1 MLTLLLLLAL
11 QDPLPADD
19 GYRGIWYMNQPS
31 KDEYKYKYSGG
42 FATYPQQHVPIAI
55 YSKEAN
61 KTFFVYGGTV
71 KGKQEL
77 LHMVSYYDHATGTVP
92 RPRILLN
99 KKTDDAH
106 DNPTLQIDDAGHL
119 WIFSN
124 AHGTSRPAYLHRSVK
139 PYSIDAFERILD
151 TNFSYS
157 QPWYIPGQGFLFLHT
172 RYKSGRGLHWMT
184 SPDGRAWSEPHPL
197 AHIDMGDYQISA
209 RDGGRIATVFD
220 YHPTPLGL
228 NGRTNFYYLETRDMG
243 KTWTTAA
250 GSPVALPLSDITN
263 PALVRD
269 YKAEKLLAYFKDL
282 QFDAGQPVVLYL
294 TSKGFESGPANDP
307 RTWHTARWT
316 GKEWEY
322 RDVTTSDHNY
332 DYGSLY
338 IEDGKWRIVGAMDPG
353 PQVYGTGGEI
363 VIWES
368 ADQGATW
375 KKTRTLTHGSA
386 MNHTYPRRPLN
397 VQPDFYAL
405 WADGDARKPSES
417 SLYFTNRA
425 GDGVW
430 RLPTLMTADTAK
442 PELLK

>member
-1 MLTLLLLLAL
+1 MILLLGLFL

-31 KDEYKYKYSGG
+31 RDEYKYKYSGG
-42 FATYPQQHVPIAI
+42 FATYPQQHLPIAI

-77 LHMVSYYDHATGTVP
+77 LHMVSYYDHATGEVP

-139 PYSIDAFERILD
+139 PYSIEAFERILD

-157 QPWYIPGQGFLFLHT
+157 QPWYLPGQGFLFLHT
-172 RYKSGRGLHWMT
+172 RYRSGRGLHWMT
-184 SPDGRAWSEPHPL
+184 SPDGRSWSEPHPL

-209 RDGGRIATVFD
+209 ADGNRVATVFD

-228 NGRTNFYYLETRDMG
+228 NGRTNFYYLETRDLG
-243 KTWTTAA
+243 RTWTTAA
-250 GSPVALPLSDITN
+250 GAPVNLPLSEIQN

-269 YKAEKLLAYFKDL
+269 YKSEHLLAYFKDL
-282 QFDAGQPVVLYL
+282 QFDAGNPVVLYL

-322 RDVTTSDHNY
+322 RDITTSDHNY

-338 IEDGKWRIVGAMDPG
+338 IDEGKWRILGAMDPG
-353 PQVYGTGGEI
+353 PQAYGTGGEM
-363 VIWES
+363 VLWES
-368 ADQGATW
+368 PDRGATW
-375 KKTRTLTHGSA
+375 QKTKVLTRGSA
-386 MNHTYPRRPLN
+386 MNHTYPRRPLH
-397 VQPDFYAL
+397 VQPEFYAI
-405 WADGDARKPSES
+405 WADGDAFKPSES
-417 SLYFTNRA
+417 RLYFTNRA
-425 GDGVW
+425 CDAVW
-430 RLPTLMTADTAK
+430 RLPSVMSGDTAK
-442 PELLK
+442 PELVK